1 MLSQYWQ
8 AKPLCIKVTWFSKT
22 AHTCTYAYMSAE
34 TADIPLSV
42 NHPTQGG
49 GLLYNVLHQEKSA
62 DHLVFT
68 HRLLINIITITLML
82 PQHCCTVCIT
92 SVIRRGAVFHKNT
105 LKWWKILLCKEI
117 VLWDKKSGWGK
128 SVLNLMKITGC
139 PALCFEKKISAK
151 SLYGLNWPHNL
162 LLIYSSSKIP
172 RNLMFA
178 FF

>member
-1 MLSQYWQ
+1 MLSRYWQ

-62 DHLVFT
+62 DHLIFT

-82 PQHCCTVCIT
+82 PQHCCKVCIT
-92 SVIRRGAVFHKNT
+92 SIIRRVLCFIRIHWNDEKYYYAKKSSYEIRNLDEVKVF
-105 LKWWKILLCKEI
+105 LVWWK
-117 VLWDKKSGWGK
+117 
-128 SVLNLMKITGC
+128 
-139 PALCFEKKISAK
+139 
-151 SLYGLNWPHNL
+151 
-162 LLIYSSSKIP
+162 
-172 RNLMFA
+172 
-178 FF
+178 